1 MKILALFAGYDKDN
15 IIDDYV
21 VFYIEKLKKVAD
33 IIYVSD
39 CNMNENELNKISDYC
54 IHIINGR
61 HEEYDFGSYKRGYI
75 YAEQNNLLQNYDYL
89 ILCNDSV
96 YGPLFNLN
104 NIINKME
111 NAQSDIWGIFKYL
124 EDKNY
129 KEHLQSYFISIK
141 KEVFIQNYFK
151 EFIYSIKKE
160 NDKRLIINKYEIGF
174 GILLKEHNLIIKYFL
189 DSSIKANTNDD
200 NNVVVDNPLLAI
212 SNGFPFLKIAF
223 FKEIPL
229 KRIYLKDLIN
239 LVSFIKDKYNVK
251 MIINH
256 LNRTMSDNKSL
267 TLRRFK
273 VFNCSII
280 HKKLFNVS
288 SMYSLY
294 QKYQLILI
302 FFNKIKITINVPEFI
317 SFTSYKNFNFLLKYI
332 EK

>member
-39 CNMNENELNKISDYC
+39 CNMNDNELNKISDYC

-104 NIINKME
+104 KIVNNIE
-111 NAQSDIWGIFKYL
+111 TAQSDIWGIFKYL
-124 EDKNY
+124 EDENY
-129 KEHLQSYFISIK
+129 KEHLQSYFI
-141 KEVFIQNYFK
+141 
-151 EFIYSIKKE
+151 SIKKE